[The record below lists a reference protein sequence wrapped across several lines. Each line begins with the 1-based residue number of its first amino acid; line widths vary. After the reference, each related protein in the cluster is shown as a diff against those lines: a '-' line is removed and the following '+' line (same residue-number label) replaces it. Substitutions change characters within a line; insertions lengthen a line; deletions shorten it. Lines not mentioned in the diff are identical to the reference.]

1 MTIAEERQ
9 AEVGRDRRRK
19 EDARLI
25 TGRTMWTDNLAL
37 PGMMHLAILR
47 SPMAHARITHIDVT
61 SARGLPGVFDV
72 FTGRD
77 VADMQGL
84 MPCVWPVT
92 EDTVLPD
99 YPPLAIN
106 EVRHTGEPVAVVAAR
121 DAASALDALET
132 IDIDYDPLPV
142 VLDMESA
149 LADGSPLVHADKG
162 TNKCYTWVLDSA
174 AAGSGGDAAQ
184 AAADAEVVVRRR
196 YIQQRL
202 IPAFMEPR
210 SVVVDPTGE
219 QITVWSATQVPHILR
234 LLLAMSTGVAEHKIR
249 VIAPDVGGGFG
260 GKLQVTPEEFI
271 AFAAARRSGRPVKF
285 TETRSEAMLSGHHGR
300 DQIQDVTVSATRDGT
315 VTGISVD
322 LKVNMG
328 AYLGIITPGTPLL
341 GAFMYNGIYRFPA
354 YRFECTGVFTN
365 TTKTDAYR
373 GAGRPEAT
381 YAVERIMDDLAA
393 ELGMDPLEVRRRN
406 WIEHDQFPYATAA
419 GLTYD
424 SGNYAAATDRAMELF
439 GYDDLRREQRE
450 RRESGDPVQLGIG
463 VSTYT
468 EMCGL
473 APSRILGQLRYA
485 AGGWE
490 NASVRMLPTGKVE
503 VVTGTSPHGQGHET
517 AWSQIAADQLGVPF
531 EDVEVLHGDTRT
543 APKGLDTYGS
553 RSLAVGGIALVNA
566 CRRVV
571 DKARPVAAHLLECDP
586 ADLEFVD
593 GAFRVK
599 GTPGASKTLAD
610 CALAV
615 FTSHDLPDGVE
626 STLDAE
632 ATYDPEDF
640 SYPHGT
646 HLCATEVDTETGMV
660 SIRSYVAVDD
670 VGTVINPLIVEGQ
683 VHGGVA
689 QGIAQAL
696 FEEAVYDEDGNLLT
710 GTFVDY
716 TIPSSA
722 DLPTFITDRT
732 ETPAPGHPL
741 GAKGVGEAGT
751 IASTPAVV
759 NAVVDALRPLGVS
772 DVRMPCTPERV
783 WRTIQDARNGS
794 SPAPEGGERP

>member
-1 MTIAEERQ
+1 VE
-9 AEVGRDRRRK
+9 
-19 EDARLI
+19 
-25 TGRTMWTDNLAL
+25 
-37 PGMMHLAILR
+37 
-47 SPMAHARITHIDVT
+47 
-61 SARGLPGVFDV
+61 
-72 FTGRD
+72 
-77 VADMQGL
+77 
-84 MPCVWPVT
+84 
-92 EDTVLPD
+92 
-99 YPPLAIN
+99 
-106 EVRHTGEPVAVVAAR
+106 
-121 DAASALDALET
+121 
-132 IDIDYDPLPV
+132 
-142 VLDMESA
+142 
-149 LADGSPLVHADKG
+149 
-162 TNKCYTWVLDSA
+162 SA
-174 AAGSGGDAAQ
+174 AAGSWGDAAQ
-184 AAADAEVVVRRR
+184 AAAHAEVVVRRR

-646 HLCATEVDTETGMV
+646 HLCATE
-660 SIRSYVAVDD
+660 
-670 VGTVINPLIVEGQ
+670 
-683 VHGGVA
+683 
-689 QGIAQAL
+689 
-696 FEEAVYDEDGNLLT
+696 
-710 GTFVDY
+710 
-716 TIPSSA
+716 
-722 DLPTFITDRT
+722 
-732 ETPAPGHPL
+732 
-741 GAKGVGEAGT
+741 
-751 IASTPAVV
+751 
-759 NAVVDALRPLGVS
+759 
-772 DVRMPCTPERV
+772 
-783 WRTIQDARNGS
+783 
-794 SPAPEGGERP
+794 